1 MKINRVVLFFAVI
14 IAIGACKKKK
24 VNNLK
29 TEFKEN
35 YANIVSASYE
45 DAYNEA
51 IELRIAINNFVD
63 APSASGFEAARR
75 AWLDARE
82 PYGQTETY
90 RFANGPIDDE
100 DGPEGA
106 LNAWPLDEGYV
117 DYIEGAPTSGIIN
130 DTDIALTAEILES
143 LNEEGGEKNISI
155 GYHAIEFLLW
165 GQDDANT
172 SLGTP
177 GNRPYTDYVT
187 DGTGTA
193 ENQSRRGEYLKI
205 CADLLVGHLE
215 LMVNEWKEGG
225 AYRTAFINQDDD
237 ESLINILTGMG
248 VLSKSELA
256 GERIFTALDNQDQE
270 DEHSCFAD
278 NTHRD
283 IITNFIGIQNIYNGT
298 YTRVNGSV
306 VSGTGL
312 YDIMEKA
319 DKDLNQELS
328 ELFASCNAN
337 VNAIPVPFDNA
348 LTMESPGGSG
358 PINLTV
364 TNLRLLGDKIAEA
377 GAELELTIN
386 TALPE

>member
-1 MKINRVVLFFAVI
+1 MKFNRIPLFIAAVLVL
-14 IAIGACKKKK
+14 GACKKKK

-29 TEFKEN
+29 AEFKEN
-35 YANIVSASYE
+35 YAAIVYASYE
-45 DAYNEA
+45 DSYNEA
-51 IELRIAINNFVD
+51 LELQTAINNFVA
-63 APSASGFEAARR
+63 APTEAGFTAAKK
-75 AWLDARE
+75 AWLEARE
-82 PYGQTETY
+82 PYGQTEAY
-90 RFANGPIDDE
+90 RFANGPIDDA

-117 DYIEGAPTSGIIN
+117 DYVAGVPTSGIIN
-130 DTDIALTAEILES
+130 DLTVEITVDKLES

-172 SLGTP
+172 ALKTP

-193 ENQSRRGEYLKI
+193 ANQDRRGTYLKV
-205 CADLLVGHLE
+205 CAEILVKDLKSLVD
-215 LMVNEWKEGG
+215 EWKTGG
-225 AYRTAFINQDDD
+225 TYRKTFINQDDD
-237 ESLINILTGMG
+237 KSVTDILTGMG

-283 IITNFIGIQNIYNGT
+283 IVTNFKGIQNIYKGSYSRTNGA
-298 YTRVNGSV
+298 V

-312 YDIMEKA
+312 SDIVEKV
-319 DKDLNQELS
+319 DKKLNEEL
-328 ELFASCNAN
+328 EDLFAKCNTN
-337 VNAIPVPFDNA
+337 VNAISAPFDYA
-348 LTMESPGGSG
+348 LTQETPGGSG
-358 PINLTV
+358 AINSTV
-364 TNLRLLGDKIAEA
+364 KNLRLLGDKIAEA
-377 GAELELTIN
+377 GAAMDLTIN